1 MESPMKQAIFLSA
14 SVPDRELDKYEPRPL
29 EIRECVLAL
38 VAIAL
43 QDRQLVFGGHPAI
56 SPLVLHAARSLNA
69 VKNVVIFQS
78 RWYEDMLPPEAKE
91 FENPRWTERR
101 GNREDSLA
109 LMREEMLTS
118 EDFSYLA
125 GVFIGGMDGVEA
137 EYQMFTKKCRGTPA
151 WPIASTAGMAG
162 LLWKDW
168 EPKGRW
174 GSESIKRRLQTD
186 KCYRALFRDL
196 LQRDSELSST
206 ARAR

>member
-1 MESPMKQAIFLSA
+1 MKKAIFLSA

-43 QDRQLVFGGHPAI
+43 PDWQLVFGGHPAI

-91 FENPRWTERR
+91 FENLRWTKRC
-101 GNREDSLA
+101 GNRDDSLR
-109 LMREEMLTS
+109 LMREEMLMS
-118 EDFSYLA
+118 EDFSYSA
-125 GVFIGGMDGVEA
+125 GIFIGGMDGVDA
-137 EYQMFTKKCRGTPA
+137 EYQLFKELHWDTPT
-151 WPIASTAGMAG
+151 WPIASTAGMAE

-168 EPKGRW
+168 EPKGRSD
-174 GSESIKRRLQTD
+174 SEPIKRRLRTD

-196 LQRDSELSST
+196 LERDLACSSNVH
-206 ARAR
+206 AG